1 MSGTGA
7 GGLGHIDLVAKQFG
21 DRADAYLKSAVHAS
35 GPDLDR
41 LAAIVSGR
49 PGTQVLDLGCGGGH
63 VSFRAAAYAARVV
76 AYDLSDDMLKVVAR
90 TATERGLDR
99 LEVRQG
105 AAESLDFPDA
115 SFDIVLSRYSAHHW
129 RDVPAAMAEARRVLK
144 PGGILAIADVVAPA
158 DPLLDTFLQAVEVL
172 RDPSH
177 VRDYSM
183 ADWDRMLAR
192 AGFSQTGSEIHR
204 VRLEFANW
212 IARMNTPQVR
222 ADAVRSLQ
230 GAVGAEARAH
240 FAVEADGS
248 LTIDTAVIEAV

>member
-7 GGLGHIDLVAKQFG
+7 GGPDHVDLVARQFG
-21 DRADAYLKSAVHAS
+21 DRADAYLTSAVHAA
-35 GPDLDR
+35 GADLDR
-41 LAAIVSGR
+41 LAAIVAGR
-49 PGTQVLDLGCGGGH
+49 PGSQVLDLGCGGGH
-63 VSFRAAAYAARVV
+63 VSFRAVAYASRVV
-76 AYDLSDDMLKVVAR
+76 AYDLSGDMLKVVAR
-90 TATERGLDR
+90 TAAERGLDR

-144 PGGILAIADVVAPA
+144 PGGILSIADVVAPA
-158 DPLLDTFLQAVEVL
+158 DPLLDTFLQAIEVL

-183 ADWDRMLAR
+183 AEWERMLAG
-192 AGFSQTGSEIHR
+192 AGFSLTGSAIHR
-204 VRLEFANW
+204 VRLEFASW
-212 IARMNTPQVR
+212 TARMDTPSVR

-248 LTIDTAVIEAV
+248 FTMDTAVIEAS